1 MSLRIFS
8 LCMFLLCGGCST
20 TDYDPY
26 VAATDNQLK
35 TRSYQTRDFGDVEY
49 KDLLHAVIST
59 LQDHHFRIRELDSEL
74 GTLTAY
80 QHSDFNR
87 DTGLG
92 GHSDLSV
99 FIKPR
104 GKQRYAVRMN
114 MATGLTVVNEA
125 ELYQQFFDAVRKK
138 IYYTQNT

>member
-8 LCMFLLCGGCST
+8 LCIFLLCVGCST

-49 KDLLHAVIST
+49 GQLLHAVIST

-80 QHSDFNR
+80 QHSGYNR
-87 DTGLG
+87 STGLG
-92 GHSDLSV
+92 GHTDLTV

-104 GKQRYAVRMN
+104 GEQRYAVRMN
-114 MATGLTVVNEA
+114 MATGLAVVNEP
-125 ELYQQFFDAVRKK
+125 ELYQQFFAALRKK
-138 IYYTQNT
+138 LHYTQSS

>member
-8 LCMFLLCGGCST
+8 LCVFLLCGGCST

-35 TRSYQTRDFGDVEY
+35 TRSYQTRDFEDVEY
-49 KDLLHAVIST
+49 EHLLHAVIST

-80 QHSDFNR
+80 QHSGFNR

-92 GHSDLSV
+92 GHADLTV

-104 GKQRYAVRMN
+104 GKQGYAVRMN
-114 MATGLTVVNEA
+114 MATGLAVVSEA
-125 ELYQQFFDAVRKK
+125 ELYQQFFAAVQKK
-138 IYYTQNT
+138 LHHTKNT